1 MTEDQWRWA
10 NEYDARNRK
19 LNGGNSMKLNGEN
32 MALRVKIK
40 RLHPDAVIPKYAHEG
55 DAGFDLVAVE
65 DRIIEPGETKLI
77 RTGLSFAIPPGYEM
91 QIRPRSGITLKT
103 KLRVQLG
110 TIDSG
115 YRGEIGVIVDNIRSL
130 PLDEDNEVY
139 LTSELETIDGD
150 YVKRGIYAD
159 GTYIIRKGDRIA
171 QGVIK
176 PVEQAHFQ
184 VVDELDETGRGTG
197 GFGSSGVKS
206 KLDELLSKI
215 TPENRHEEIDM

>member
-32 MALRVKIK
+32 TALRVKIK

-55 DAGFDLVAVE
+55 DAGFDLVAIE
-65 DRIIEPGETKLI
+65 DTIIEPGETKII

-115 YRGEIGVIVDNIRSL
+115 YRGEIGVIVDNISQEYAHIHVDAR
-130 PLDEDNEVY
+130 DYYNAYVY
-139 LTSELETIDGD
+139 TVEGEM
-150 YVKRGIYAD
+150 KRTMRRYKHGA
-159 GTYIIRKGDRIA
+159 YIIRKGDRIA
-171 QGVIK
+171 QAVIA

-184 VVDELDETGRGTG
+184 VVDELDETTRGTG

-206 KLDELLSKI
+206 
-215 TPENRHEEIDM
+215 